1 MEDQVDMEALSE
13 EVVDMVEVV
22 GMVEV
27 LLAVVVMVADL

>member
-13 EVVDMVEVV
+13 EVVDMVEV
-22 GMVEV
+22 